1 MKIRGILLIRPP
13 TSLSARHPSLSP
25 PSLSP
30 PSLSPPLSPP
40 LSPSLLH
47 TLFQQ
52 DLVVL
57 LTKEDGIV
65 VSEGCKFI
73 INGLSEVSIVAKFN
87 ESDVSFP
94 TQA

>member
-1 MKIRGILLIRPP
+1 
-13 TSLSARHPSLSP
+13 
-25 PSLSP
+25 
-30 PSLSPPLSPP
+30 
-40 LSPSLLH
+40 
-47 TLFQQ
+47 
-52 DLVVL
+52 VL

-87 ESDVSFP
+87 ESDISFP